1 MAIDT
6 QSQLDYAKMDLLRF
20 TTAGSV
26 DDGKSTLIG
35 RLLFDSKGV
44 FEDQLDAIRRT
55 SAKKGGEDIDLAL
68 ITDGL
73 SAEREQGIT
82 IDVAYR
88 YFATAN
94 RKFII
99 TDTPGHE
106 QYTRNMVTGAST
118 ANLAIVLI
126 DARNG
131 VITQSRRHGFIAS
144 LLGIPHITVA
154 VNKMDLVNFSQ
165 EVYEKIKKD
174 YEVFAQQ
181 IGIKELKVIPISAL
195 KGDNVVKPS
204 ENMAWYKGPTLLEYL
219 EKVEISHDSNMKDFR
234 FPVQMVLRPNLD
246 YRGFAGRVASG
257 VVKKGDKITVLP
269 SGFQSTVKAIDN
281 FDGEIDQAFPPM
293 SVTLRLT
300 DEVDVSR
307 GDMLV
312 HPDNLPKSSNK
323 ITAELCWMVSEPL
336 SLKKKYSIKHT
347 TQIIKAMV
355 TEIEYRTNI
364 NTLDKEKVDQL
375 SLNDIARVKIQ
386 TLKPLFYDV
395 YSKNRNTGNF
405 ILIDELTN
413 NTVAAGMIVE

>member
-6 QSQLDYAKMDLLRF
+6 KSQLDYAKMDLLRF

-35 RLLFDSKGV
+35 RLLYDSKGV
-44 FEDQLDAIRRT
+44 FEDQLEAIRKTTEKR
-55 SAKKGGEDIDLAL
+55 GGDDIDFAL

-99 TDTPGHE
+99 ADTPGHE

-131 VITQSRRHGFIAS
+131 VMTQSRRHGFIAS
-144 LLGIPHITVA
+144 LLGIPHVTVA
-154 VNKMDLVNFSQ
+154 INKMDLVDFS
-165 EVYEKIKKD
+165 ETVFEKIKKD
-174 YEVFAQQ
+174 YEAFAQQ
-181 IGIKELKVIPISAL
+181 VGIKELKVIPLSAL

-204 ENMAWYKGPTLLEYL
+204 ANMPWYKGPTLLEYL
-219 EKVEISHDSNMKDFR
+219 EKVEISRDANLTDFR
-234 FPVQMVLRPNLD
+234 FPVQTVLRPNLD

-257 VVKKGDKITVLP
+257 VVKKGDKIKVLP
-269 SGFQSTVKAIDN
+269 SGFESTVKAIDI
-281 FDGEIDQAFPPM
+281 FDGEVGQAFPPM
-293 SVTLRLT
+293 SVALRLT

-323 ITAELCWMVSEPL
+323 ITTELCWMVTEPL

-347 TQIIKAMV
+347 TQVIKAMV

-364 NTLDKEKVDQL
+364 NTLEKEKVDQL
-375 SLNDIARVKIQ
+375 NLNDIARVKIQ
-386 TLKPLFYDV
+386 TMKPLFYDP

>member
-99 TDTPGHE
+99 ADTPGHE

-131 VITQSRRHGFIAS
+131 VMTQSRRHGFIAS
-144 LLGIPHITVA
+144 LLGIPHVTVA
-154 VNKMDLVNFSQ
+154 INKMDLVNFSQ

-174 YEVFAQQ
+174 YEVFARQ
-181 IGIKELKVIPISAL
+181 IGIKELEVIPISAL

-204 ENMAWYKGPTLLEYL
+204 EHMNWYKGPTLLEYL
-219 EKVEISHDSNMKDFR
+219 EKVEISHDANLSDFR
-234 FPVQMVLRPNLD
+234 FPVQTVLRPNLD

-257 VVKKGDKITVLP
+257 VVKKGDEITVLP
-269 SGFQSTVKAIDN
+269 SGVQSTVKAIDT
-281 FDGEIDQAFPPM
+281 FDGEIDEAFPPM

-347 TQIIKAMV
+347 TQIIKIMV
-355 TEIEYRTNI
+355 TDIEYRTNI
-364 NTLDKEKVDQL
+364 NTLEKEKVDQL
-375 SLNDIARVKIQ
+375 GLNDIARVKIQ

-405 ILIDELTN
+405 ILIDEITN

>member
-6 QSQLDYAKMDLLRF
+6 KSQLDYAKMDLLRF

-35 RLLFDSKGV
+35 RLLYDSKGV
-44 FEDQLDAIRRT
+44 FEDQLEAIRKTTEKR
-55 SAKKGGEDIDLAL
+55 GGDDIDFAL

-99 TDTPGHE
+99 ADTPGHE

-131 VITQSRRHGFIAS
+131 VMTQSRRHGFIAS
-144 LLGIPHITVA
+144 LLGIPHVTVA
-154 VNKMDLVNFSQ
+154 INKMDLVDFS
-165 EVYEKIKKD
+165 ETVFEKIKKD
-174 YEVFAQQ
+174 YEAFAQQ
-181 IGIKELKVIPISAL
+181 VGIKELKVIPLSAL

-204 ENMAWYKGPTLLEYL
+204 ANMPWYKGPTLLEYL
-219 EKVEISHDSNMKDFR
+219 EKVEISRDANLNDFR
-234 FPVQMVLRPNLD
+234 FPVQTVLRPNLD

-257 VVKKGDKITVLP
+257 VVKKGDKIKVLP
-269 SGFQSTVKAIDN
+269 SGFESTVKAIDI
-281 FDGEIDQAFPPM
+281 FDGEVGQAFPPM
-293 SVTLRLT
+293 SVALRLT

-323 ITAELCWMVSEPL
+323 ITTELCWMVTEPL

-347 TQIIKAMV
+347 TQVIKAMV

-364 NTLDKEKVDQL
+364 NTLEKEKVDQL
-375 SLNDIARVKIQ
+375 NLNDIARVKIQ
-386 TLKPLFYDV
+386 TMKPLFYDP